1 MPEGEPA
8 ELPGVTGIGELDPR
22 HPDVATPLTQHAG
35 HRVGHPTALLGVRV
49 EDEKNR
55 GLAWR
60 VHPAPPS
67 IAALDFGG
75 GLGLTVLDGGLER
88 GVVELVLVGVGFGEV
103 GDGLV
108 ELGRAAKV
116 GGQGDTVP

>member
-35 HRVGHPTALLGVRV
+35 HRVGHPTALLGVGV

-55 GLAWR
+55 RLRWR
-60 VHPAPPS
+60 VHLAPPS
-67 IAALDFGG
+67 IALPPQ
-75 GLGLTVLDGGLER
+75 R
-88 GVVELVLVGVGFGEV
+88 GQIV
-103 GDGLV
+103 
-108 ELGRAAKV
+108 
-116 GGQGDTVP
+116 